1 MARFQGVEKNVFID
15 NMRVKGNF
23 FELLDAGMSFFF
35 KHLSQSGVI
44 KGLRREEQLE
54 IPVEALREALTNALC
69 HRLLDSPSG
78 SVGISI
84 FDDRVEIENTG
95 HLPNELTLETIKLPH
110 RSYPQNPIIADTLFM
125 TAFLESW
132 GTGVSRMVEAC
143 KTVGLPEPEY
153 GADGLFVWITF
164 KRPNTPAKTGGQT
177 GGQTGSQT
185 TIEQVYSL
193 IKNTP
198 TITRAQLMELTGKSS
213 NTIQKCILKLKQD
226 NRIKRIG
233 SPTFGG
239 YWQIIE

>member
-1 MARFQGVEKNVFID
+1 
-15 NMRVKGNF
+15 
-23 FELLDAGMSFFF
+23 
-35 KHLSQSGVI
+35 
-44 KGLRREEQLE
+44 
-54 IPVEALREALTNALC
+54 
-69 HRLLDSPSG
+69 
-78 SVGISI
+78 
-84 FDDRVEIENTG
+84 
-95 HLPNELTLETIKLPH
+95 
-110 RSYPQNPIIADTLFM
+110 M

-143 KTVGLPEPEY
+143 KAVGLPEPEY

-164 KRPNTPAKTGGQT
+164 KRPNVSTKTGGQT
-177 GGQTGSQT
+177 GGQTSGQTGGQT

-193 IKNTP
+193 IKDTP